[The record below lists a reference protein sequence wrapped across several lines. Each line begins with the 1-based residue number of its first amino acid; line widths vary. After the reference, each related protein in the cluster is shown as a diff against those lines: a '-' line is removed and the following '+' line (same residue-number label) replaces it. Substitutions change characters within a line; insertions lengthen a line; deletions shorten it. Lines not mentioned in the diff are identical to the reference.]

1 MIRGQQK
8 RNLVLTV
15 LLTALFGFSIQTY
28 TPAQKKTQEKL
39 NYRKLTSVSV
49 FRAVHLNGVIE
60 KGEWERATANALEV
74 AHGWIAV
81 QNDASFLYILADLT
95 QDTQD
100 DAPLQRAT
108 WGDYISLA
116 FDVNLDR
123 RITPNIDKSYGLYPG
138 TRNLGVSLWVGP
150 GSQTGLS
157 KTEAKL
163 GAGFGVSRAGPEPHR
178 IWEISVPLS
187 EINANPGGS
196 VFFGIEAHSQNPAFN
211 DSYPANLMYD
221 FSNLYEIALAR
232 ETQNGPSKG
241 GGPPAAAGQIGR
253 KVLPDGTIEFLYPD
267 GHRKQIHPHGGF
279 TIIDADG
286 TRRPFAFLESPYPS
300 LPALPQGSNLRRWLE
315 KLNED
320 LLSSIKSILNNNQA
334 EIDSYLQM
342 EGSAALPDQIIT
354 RTRFLYNLIPK

>member
-196 VFFGIEAHSQNPAFN
+196 VFFGIEAHSQTPAFN
-211 DSYPANLMYD
+211 D
-221 FSNLYEIALAR
+221 
-232 ETQNGPSKG
+232 
-241 GGPPAAAGQIGR
+241 
-253 KVLPDGTIEFLYPD
+253 FLYPD